1 MRNAL
6 PHLMNNAA
14 TAPKANQTSNLLED
28 ALESIG
34 GDFLKGKVDQL
45 TNQAKKQGFMTIFKT
60 KQYVEKNPFQSLAI
74 AFGAG
79 YLLKTIKP
87 GVLVTVALV
96 GGALYGGQKI
106 GLK

>member
-1 MRNAL
+1 
-6 PHLMNNAA
+6 MNNAA
-14 TAPKANQTSNLLED
+14 PETTKPNHASSILDSVLD
-28 ALESIG
+28 SIG
-34 GDFLKGKVDQL
+34 GGFLKSRVDTL

-74 AFGAG
+74 AFGVG
-79 YLLKTIKP
+79 YVLKTLKP
-87 GVLVTVALV
+87 GVLVTTALV

>member
-1 MRNAL
+1 
-6 PHLMNNAA
+6 MNNATVETKPNH
-14 TAPKANQTSNLLED
+14 TASLLD
-28 ALESIG
+28 DVLASIG
-34 GDFLKGKVDQL
+34 GDFLKARVGNL

-74 AFGAG
+74 AFGVG
-79 YLLKTIKP
+79 YVLKTLKP
-87 GVLVTVALV
+87 GVLVTAALV